1 MIDVFKR
8 AMRRITPLELAA
20 KELSDAELAK
30 LSAQTAQE
38 WASAIVQYNTNR
50 IARLRSFI
58 AAQSKEAANV

>member
-8 AMRRITPLELAA
+8 AMRRTTPLELAA
-20 KELSDAELAK
+20 KELAEAELAK
-30 LSAQTAQE
+30 LTAQTAQE

-58 AAQSKEAANV
+58 AATSKEAVNV